1 MRSLE
6 IAIRT
11 VAVVAIIVFVSSC
24 VSKEAKRIMDTA
36 DAVMWTRPDSALAA
50 LESID
55 TLNLRTKAQRA
66 RYSLMY
72 TMALNRNRI
81 DTADL
86 RVIQPAARY
95 YERHGSK
102 DDKMKMYYYLGAVY
116 HSADDLDSAIESY
129 IRAKEYST
137 GSDNYMH
144 RTIII
149 MKVFHIVRRLVTIS
163 RKRMMLFVFGTRQE
177 FWLVIIRTFRIGLRR
192 IAFIQYSFLSRFVIL
207 LSMHCT

>member
-1 MRSLE
+1 
-6 IAIRT
+6 
-11 VAVVAIIVFVSSC
+11 
-24 VSKEAKRIMDTA
+24 
-36 DAVMWTRPDSALAA
+36 
-50 LESID
+50 
-55 TLNLRTKAQRA
+55 
-66 RYSLMY
+66 MY
-72 TMALNRNRI
+72 TMALNRNWI

-102 DDKMKMYYYLGAVY
+102 DDKMKMYYYLGTVY

-137 GSDNYMH
+137 GSDNYMF
-144 RTIII
+144 RGLISSAISDVYAQNIII